1 MFKTIYCDPK
11 DGNGNS
17 QTNENIQE
25 SSSSSNK
32 NNKNLQENKNT
43 QLRGQTNTTV
53 NTTNINNQFNQNQ
66 QLNTPIIGG
75 DFIKYHYMEQIQ
87 TLYRKNSFW
96 ENIIFL
102 ESLKGKQLISDSVIK
117 ERMTFI
123 MGEAQE
129 KSIFNQYFFNN
140 PSIKSIQLLLCP
152 ENLYFRYNLVQVY
165 FNNYYEVYHI
175 FINNNRLTFNKI
187 YSIHNKCFNMFEL
200 YQYIK
205 ENNNLPLS
213 KMAKNVNNSILHSI
227 SEMVL
232 KVTRGLVTPDRIVA
246 YSNNRIFE
254 AFKMAVHSGQIVKI
268 EGVNIRRVLG
278 FEIDVITAPG
288 GGFSG
293 YYLIDNFDQ
302 FKYLINE
309 EIKMIQSNWD
319 SFVVSPMAI
328 DFIKRSAILS
338 NEYFRTGTLNYN
350 QRNIDILLEINNN
363 NNKYLGNLP
372 VNYTS
377 PEMRQDFNN
386 MLIDFKQKLFLF
398 KVIQEY
404 FSRSS

>member
-1 MFKTIYCDPK
+1 M
-11 DGNGNS
+11 
-17 QTNENIQE
+17 
-25 SSSSSNK
+25 
-32 NNKNLQENKNT
+32 
-43 QLRGQTNTTV
+43 
-53 NTTNINNQFNQNQ
+53 
-66 QLNTPIIGG
+66 
-75 DFIKYHYMEQIQ
+75 
-87 TLYRKNSFW
+87 
-96 ENIIFL
+96 
-102 ESLKGKQLISDSVIK
+102 
-117 ERMTFI
+117 
-123 MGEAQE
+123 
-129 KSIFNQYFFNN
+129 
-140 PSIKSIQLLLCP
+140 
-152 ENLYFRYNLVQVY
+152 
-165 FNNYYEVYHI
+165 
-175 FINNNRLTFNKI
+175 I
-187 YSIHNKCFNMFEL
+187 YSIHDKCFNMFEL
-200 YQYIK
+200 YQYVLL
-205 ENNNLPLS
+205 NNKLPLPRIS
-213 KMAKNVNNSILHSI
+213 SNVNNSILHSI